1 MKINVYVDNEYKVF
15 TQEEVHEHFM
25 HDVYEE
31 DKAELLYEFLNDC
44 ISSTARDTL
53 FDVIANCDSTYLND
67 VSKEFEE
74 FINNY
79 EETWLQD
86 EYYIST
92 INV

>member
-1 MKINVYVDNEYKVF
+1 MKINVYVDNKYKVF

-31 DKAELLYEFLNDC
+31 DKEELMYDFLNNC
-44 ISSTARDTL
+44 ISSTARDIL
-53 FDVIANCDSTYLND
+53 FDVIANCDSTYLNT
-67 VSKEFEE
+67 VSAEFET
-74 FINNY
+74 FLHDY
-79 EETWLQD
+79 EENWLRD